1 VASIRA
7 ALNPADGDWMYYV
20 LSDCEGH
27 HAFSI
32 EYNDF
37 LQDKAAYQNLEC

>member
-1 VASIRA
+1 
-7 ALNPADGDWMYYV
+7 V

-27 HAFSI
+27 HAFSVDY
-32 EYNDF
+32 EDF